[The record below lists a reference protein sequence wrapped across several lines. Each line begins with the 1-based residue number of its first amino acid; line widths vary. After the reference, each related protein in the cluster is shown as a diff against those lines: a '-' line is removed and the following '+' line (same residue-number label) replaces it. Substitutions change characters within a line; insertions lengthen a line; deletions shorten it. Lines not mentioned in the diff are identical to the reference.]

1 MEVKKQSQETVQAMN
16 PVVTLFLDFDGVLHP
31 LHGGGARLQYAPL
44 LVSALK
50 PHPDVQIVLS
60 TSWAVMFGLDETK
73 NMLPTLLRQ
82 RVVGATYDPKYAR
95 QEWLSSMTRYTQ
107 IAKYVKRHLLTHWLA
122 VDDDDEGWPAEHR
135 KSLVRTSSR
144 LGLAHP
150 DTLPE
155 LADKLQR
162 LQTAKQ

>member
-1 MEVKKQSQETVQAMN
+1 MN

-31 LHGGGARLQYAPL
+31 LHGGGGRFQYAPL
-44 LVSALK
+44 LESALK
-50 PHPDVQIVLS
+50 PHPAVQIVLS

-73 NMLPTLLRQ
+73 NMLPAMLRQ

-95 QEWLSSMTRYTQ
+95 REWLSSMTRYAQ
-107 IAKYVKRHLLTHWLA
+107 ITKYVKRHSLTHWLA
-122 VDDDDEGWPAEHR
+122 IDDDDEGWPVEHR
-135 KSLVRTSSR
+135 KSLVRTSSM

-162 LQTAKQ
+162 LQAANK